1 MRWITRSF
9 QELTVD
15 ELYGLLQLRNRV
27 FVVEQQA
34 PYLDLDGK
42 DKKGYHLLLLNDQDE
57 VIACT
62 RLLPRGVSYPE
73 ISIGRVVVNPDQRGR
88 GLAHEL
94 MRLAVARCAELFGS
108 GSIRISAQKHLAG
121 FYAQHG
127 FRTIT
132 DEYLEDGIPHVGMR
146 YDPASTAGLASVNQ
160 IIVHYLDHSAWLMQ
174 TQNRLLLFDYGELPV
189 RQDKGLPAEGVFDLQ
204 NLPDMPLYV
213 FASHRH
219 RDHYSAEL
227 HKRLSQN
234 ERSNFILGL
243 DAKPLVH
250 ELKNCPGKT
259 WQVWPNMELVL
270 HDLVIRCTGSTD
282 SGVSFLVES
291 PEGVFY
297 HGGDLAV
304 WDDEAFY
311 RDNYRQQVDL
321 LERWVEQTKRIPA
334 IAFLPV
340 STSDG
345 FQEEALLDG
354 VWYFL
359 KKIRPLN
366 ILPMHA
372 HGYEDLYQRFAD
384 LAKAEGWTNVLTPRT
399 PGDCFTFDLA

>member
-9 QELTVD
+9 HELTVD

-42 DKKGYHLLLLNDQDE
+42 DKKGHHLLLLNNQNE

-73 ISIGRVVVNPDQRGR
+73 ISIGRVVVDPDQRGQ

-94 MRLAVARCAELFGS
+94 MRLAISQCRELFGT

-132 DEYLEDGIPHVGMR
+132 EEYLEDGIPHVGMR
-146 YDPASTAGLASVNQ
+146 YDPESAAGRDSGKQ
-160 IIVHYLDHSAWLMQ
+160 IIVHYLDHSAWLLQ
-174 TQNRLLLFDYGELPV
+174 TPDRLLLFDYGELPV
-189 RQDKGLPAEGVFDLQ
+189 RQEQGLPAEGVFDPQ
-204 NLPDMPLYV
+204 NLPDLPLYV

-219 RDHYSAEL
+219 RDHYSANL
-227 HKRLSQN
+227 HKSLRQN

-243 DAKPLVH
+243 DAKPLAS
-250 ELKNCPGKT
+250 EIAACPGKT
-259 WQVWPNMELVL
+259 WQVWPGLELVL

-282 SGVSFLVES
+282 SGVSFLVDC
-291 PEGVFY
+291 PEALIY

-311 RDNYRQQVDL
+311 RDNYRQQVGQ
-321 LERWVEQTKRIPA
+321 LESWIEKIERVPA
-334 IAFLPV
+334 MAFLPV

-354 VWYFL
+354 IWHFL
-359 KKIRPLN
+359 RKIQPAR

-384 LAKAEGWTNVLTPRT
+384 LAKAEGWTNVLVPRT
-399 PGDCFTFDLA
+399 PGDCFTIDLA